1 MCNALK
7 VKSAHREAAELLKV
21 TSNEPAL
28 FDSGDKFP
36 AHGGRAGPRALIP
49 VIFDDGPVRRL
60 AAARWDLVP
69 RWWRQPLEEK
79 RFSTSNARA
88 ESLGTT
94 RSYRHLL
101 EDGRCVIP
109 VDEFYEWTGPKGR
122 KTKHAFRACEGG
134 PVLLAGLYD
143 RWRQDGETLLSCTIV
158 TTAPANDFAPFHNR
172 EPATLTGREAADT
185 WLRAPFAEAR
195 TLLAPAPLS
204 VFTVEPPT
212 PSPSA

>member
-21 TSNEPAL
+21 TSNEPVL
-28 FDSGDKFP
+28 FDMGEKFP
-36 AHGGRAGPRALIP
+36 AHGRRAGNRAFLP

-79 RFSTSNARA
+79 KFSTSNARA
-88 ESLGTT
+88 ESLETT

-122 KTKHAFRACEGG
+122 KTRHAFRASAGG

-143 RWRQDGETLLSCTIV
+143 RWRQRDETLLSCTIV
-158 TTAPANDFAPFHNR
+158 TTAPAKDFASFHNR
-172 EPATLTGREAADT
+172 EPAILTAREAAEM
-185 WLRAPFAEAR
+185 WLTAPFEKAR

-204 VFTVEPPT
+204 VFSIVPPG
-212 PSPSA
+212 PAPL